1 MTNPELFPYCV
12 GRGSGAREQ
21 AASQRGAGTPPLGT
35 ACRLSQ
41 TSCAVNES
49 QAIPGQFT
57 SIAHPAAHLPA
68 AVRASSESESVLFAA
83 ASPDP
88 ARCLT
93 HMLCIPVWSEGSHH
107 QACCLGGKSHQKQH
121 SWVPQEGT
129 LMRSFVWDV
138 PSKSPSSALHRFSIF
153 TEFILLLGDILTGI
167 HDPNFSG
174 VYLGLPFF
182 SPFLSAGFHPWSELQ
197 LPSIN

>member
-21 AASQRGAGTPPLGT
+21 AASQRGAGTPPPLGT

-41 TSCAVNES
+41 TSCAVNKS

-93 HMLCIPVWSEGSHH
+93 HMLCTPVWSEGGHH

-121 SWVPQEGT
+121 SWVSQAGT
-129 LMRSFVWDV
+129 SMGSFGMYPASHRHLPFTAFQSLQSLYFFWGTFSLASMTQISLVSTLVFLSFHRSSLQD
-138 PSKSPSSALHRFSIF
+138 
-153 TEFILLLGDILTGI
+153 FIHGQ
-167 HDPNFSG
+167 NFSC
-174 VYLGLPFF
+174 P
-182 SPFLSAGFHPWSELQ
+182 P
-197 LPSIN
+197 